1 MLSGSARGWVI
12 QDRDSGLY
20 VMVRQRIGV
29 YVRKPDRAT
38 IFETRRQA
46 ARMCETRGEFVRPAS
61 DAFAL
66 PGTTDYVQV
75 PPMA

>member
-1 MLSGSARGWVI
+1 MAHALHRLFSALSRGTVGRVC
-12 QDRDSGLY
+12 DGLMGRDHSRAHRLGVGLG
-20 VMVRQRIGV
+20 VMAAGV
-29 YVRKPDRAT
+29 FR
-38 IFETRRQA
+38 
-46 ARMCETRGEFVRPAS
+46 TRGEFVRPAS